1 VAEALVGFVWSQT
14 PTEELIVPQPTSN
27 AKHDAAADGGAHR
40 GAPARRLLATFLAV
54 SGFVPGHATLARV
67 AVMSA
72 SAALVYYLAH
82 SRAGDQTLAIGY
94 ALGSILCYVGFIFVV
109 LRQNGLRHW
118 FIKRW
123 GEAHGYLAFEATL
136 AFLFFHNA
144 AAIGYVAT
152 SSPGTMFSF
161 IPRAVVVALATA
173 LFVVGIVTKL
183 WAAMAVSVDIYY
195 WKDMFLGRGVCA
207 FVETGPYKYLSAPM
221 YGVGQL
227 QAYAIAIWFGSP
239 TGLAIAAL
247 NQCCVF
253 LFYFAV
259 EQGFIRRTYVQGT
272 GAAAA

>member
-1 VAEALVGFVWSQT
+1 M
-14 PTEELIVPQPTSN
+14 PQPTGA
-27 AKHDAAADGGAHR
+27 AKHEAAADRGTHR
-40 GAPARRLLATFLAV
+40 AAGARRLLDTFLAV

-82 SRAGDQTLAIGY
+82 FQASNQALAIGY

-109 LRQNGLRHW
+109 LPQNGLRSW

-123 GEAHGYLAFEATL
+123 GEEHGYLAFEAVL
-136 AFLFFHNA
+136 GFLFFHNA

-152 SSPGTMFSF
+152 SSPGTLLTF

-173 LFVVGIVTKL
+173 LFVVGVVTKL
-183 WAAMAVSVDIYY
+183 WAATAVSVDIYY

-207 FVETGPYKYLSAPM
+207 FVASGPYKYLSAPM

-227 QAYAIAIWFGSP
+227 QAYALALWFGSP
-239 TGLAIAAL
+239 TGLAIAGL

-259 EQGFIRRTYVQGT
+259 EQGFIQRTYVQGI
-272 GAAAA
+272 GAAAP

>member
-1 VAEALVGFVWSQT
+1 MAVAS
-14 PTEELIVPQPTSN
+14 IVHQPT
-27 AKHDAAADGGAHR
+27 GAR
-40 GAPARRLLATFLAV
+40 AQVRRLLATFLAV

-72 SAALVYYLAH
+72 SAALVYYLARSQAH
-82 SRAGDQTLAIGY
+82 NQPLALGY
-94 ALGSILCYVGFIFVV
+94 ALASILCYVGFIFVV
-109 LRQNGLRHW
+109 LPQNGLRHW

-123 GEAHGYLAFEATL
+123 GEEHGYLAFEATL
-136 AFLFFHNA
+136 GFLFFHNA

-152 SSPGTMFSF
+152 SSPGTLLSF
-161 IPRAVVVALATA
+161 IPGAVVVTLATT
-173 LFVVGIVTKL
+173 LFVVGAVTKL

-207 FVETGPYKYLSAPM
+207 FVKTGPYKYLSAPM

-227 QAYAIAIWFGSP
+227 QAYALAIWYGSP
-239 TGLAIAAL
+239 TGLAMAAL

-259 EQGFIRRTYVQGT
+259 EQGFIRRTYLRES
-272 GAAAA
+272 GAAAP